1 MRISDWSSDVCSSD
15 LQALCQRAQVVNG
28 DGVVLGGEQLAW
40 GAPGEGGALQHGLCR
55 LRPDEGERGAQREG
69 CGERAVGDRQGDG
82 RSEEHTSE
90 LQSLMRI
97 SYAVFCLKKKKTQLI
112 CHVYTRHK

>member
-15 LQALCQRAQVVNG
+15 LRIVRRLDGDIVVEVGDGGRRVAQHEALAVERQALCQRAQVVNG

-55 LRPDEGERGAQREG
+55 LRPDEGERGAPRE
-69 CGERAVGDRQGDG
+69 
-82 RSEEHTSE
+82 RSEEHTSA
-90 LQSLMRI
+90 LPSLMRL
-97 SYAVFCLKKKKTQLI
+97 SHAAA
-112 CHVYTRHK
+112 